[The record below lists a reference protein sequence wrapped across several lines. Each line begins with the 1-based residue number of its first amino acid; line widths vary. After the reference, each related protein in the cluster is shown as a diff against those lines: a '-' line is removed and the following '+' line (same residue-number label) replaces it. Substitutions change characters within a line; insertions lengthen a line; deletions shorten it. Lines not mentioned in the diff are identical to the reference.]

1 MKRYCKVLRQGEYL
15 GNAYLVGKVVEC
27 KPWGNRETLVDVDD
41 DYTMFTQYNPDAAG
55 NPEVYLY
62 PEGWEPG
69 ADEETED
76 TRMCIKLKAF
86 CDFMST
92 GKIPDERIG
101 QAFYNHFSLGKMS
114 DQKSLCGLYEQDG
127 DEALT
132 TIAKL
137 FRFT

>member
-1 MKRYCKVLRQGEYL
+1 MKRYCKVLRQGEYR
-15 GNAYLVGKVVEC
+15 GNAYPVGKVVEC
-27 KPWGNRETLVDVDD
+27 KPWGNRETLVDLGDSL
-41 DYTMFTQYNPDAAG
+41 MFTQHGAPHADDPY
-55 NPEVYLY
+55 VYLY

-76 TRMCIKLKAF
+76 VRMCIELKAF
-86 CDFMST
+86 CAFMST
-92 GKIPDERIG
+92 GKSSAERLG
-101 QAFYNHFSLGKMS
+101 QAFYNHFSLGKMTN
-114 DQKSLCGLYEQDG
+114 QEALCGLYEQDG